1 MHNAP
6 PPQPQTCFLQVTP
19 GEFRSLKDQLFQ
31 VVYKSDFTLESPV
44 GLSCQAALPDVAKR
58 TAVLDRL
65 TERLKRLMDCSGRQP
80 TAYRSN
86 IWVWLIGIS
95 VNMPTEVSDLSEEIS

>member
-6 PPQPQTCFLQVTP
+6 QAPDLLSS
-19 GEFRSLKDQLFQ
+19 GNSREFRSLKDQLFQ
-31 VVYKSDFTLESPV
+31 VAYKSDLLLESSV
-44 GLSCQAALPDVAKR
+44 GLPLSSCPLVMLLRDSCP
-58 TAVLDRL
+58 DRL

-80 TAYRSN
+80 TALSRSN
-86 IWVWLIGIS
+86 IWVWPIGIS